1 MHPRLKHVKKMHPKE
16 FSSNCF
22 PLISVSMS
30 ALYLYTW
37 YPKQSDGDD
46 QYVCNPGFLE
56 DLCMDFPA
64 RPDDSETRH
73 HTLHSQP
80 FWGVVCLKTT
90 KPFFNHHVT
99 MFFAKWPYC
108 FCFPLFS
115 DIDVLLIHISGSLR
129 FRRCSRRSAP
139 RM

>member
-1 MHPRLKHVKKMHPKE
+1 MSTKMHPKE

-22 PLISVSMS
+22 PLIGVSMS

-64 RPDDSETRH
+64 RPDDSETRQPH
-73 HTLHSQP
+73 FTL
-80 FWGVVCLKTT
+80 TT
-90 KPFFNHHVT
+90 ILGCGLSENNETFFFNHHVT